1 MAYQFILTDK
11 AGGCGTITLNRPK
24 ANALSLELV
33 TEIGSAVQNF
43 IEDAEVR
50 CILITGGEGKFFSG
64 GADIPSLGSSLGAP
78 FAEGQ
83 PLPAGLKTMDIIEN
97 SPKPVIAAVNG
108 IAVGGGCELTLA
120 CHFRLAADTA
130 VFGQP
135 EINLG
140 IVPGWGGCHRLP
152 RLIGE
157 ARALDWMLT
166 GRMIN
171 AQEALASGLVLKVV
185 PLPELANAARELAG
199 ALAGKPAVA
208 TRAILR
214 AVRERA
220 LQPDRGK
227 ALEAEAFAEAAASRD
242 AAEGV
247 AAFIEKRPP
256 NFTGA

>member
-1 MAYQFILTDK
+1 MAYQFILTGK
-11 AGGCGTITLNRPK
+11 AEGCGAITLNRPK

-33 TEIGSAVQNF
+33 SEIGAAVQAF
-43 IEDAEVR
+43 IEDADVR

-64 GADIPSLGSSLGAP
+64 GADIPGLGKSLKAP
-78 FAEGQ
+78 FAEGE

-120 CHFRLAADTA
+120 CHFRIAADTA

-157 ARALDWMLT
+157 GRALDWMLT
-166 GRMIN
+166 GRMVN
-171 AQEALASGLVLKVV
+171 AQEALEAGLVTKVV
-185 PLPELANAARELAG
+185 PLPELGNAARELAG
-199 ALAGKPAVA
+199 MLAGKPSVA

-214 AVRERA
+214 VVRERA

-227 ALEAEAFAEAAASRD
+227 ALEAEAFAEAASSRD

-247 AAFIEKRPP
+247 SAFLEKRSP